1 MNDARRAEELA
12 VPLAE
17 VDVGQLLGEGGEG
30 RAHEAQYLGD
40 DAELSGSGALAAKLL
55 ADATQRSAIAG
66 LNLLASVRKALGRA
80 EPTVA
85 ARFNVPH
92 RVLVDDDRLVGYL
105 LPRIEPQFL
114 RTGRCFPEQ
123 AGEPRFAE
131 RLFLGRSSAESV
143 GLCFPTLLER
153 LSLCRQLAEAFD
165 LLHGHGFVYGD
176 LSGRNVLYS
185 LRPGAA
191 ILLVDCESFRM
202 DGSATTNPQMT
213 TPGWT
218 QIGRPALS
226 HFTDRAKLSTFIL
239 RALSPGAG
247 AALASD
253 PSRVRGAEVIGDEHG
268 KLPEIFRRANGT
280 VTAAEWVAWTSSA
293 IESAESLDGW
303 TRGRK
308 GDWLRIR

>member
-1 MNDARRAEELA
+1 M
-12 VPLAE
+12 
-17 VDVGQLLGEGGEG
+17 
-30 RAHEAQYLGD
+30 
-40 DAELSGSGALAAKLL
+40 
-55 ADATQRSAIAG
+55 
-66 LNLLASVRKALGRA
+66 
-80 EPTVA
+80 A
-85 ARFNVPH
+85 ARFNVPR
-92 RVLVDDDRLVGYL
+92 RVLVDGDRLVGFL
-105 LPRIEPQFL
+105 LPRIGPQFL
-114 RTGRCFPEQ
+114 RTGRRFPEQ

-143 GLCFPTLLER
+143 GLCLPTLIER

-191 ILLVDCESFRM
+191 ILLLDCESFRM

-218 QIGRPALS
+218 QVGRPSLS
-226 HFTDRAKLSTFIL
+226 HFTDRAKLSTFML

-253 PSRVRGAEVIGDEHG
+253 PSRMRGAEVIGDEHG
-268 KLPEIFRRANGT
+268 KLPEIFRRAHGT
-280 VTAAEWVAWTSSA
+280 VTAAEWMAWTAAA
-293 IESAESLDGW
+293 IERAESLEGW
-303 TRGRK
+303 TARSEGRLAE
-308 GDWLRIR
+308 DPVSAARRRPRCSLRRRAWSVVPLTSFGRTRRPLAWWRRSSGCGAVRCRPFVTSRRSRRRAWRSADRRLDSRR